1 MTKFQIV
8 SDLHIEYK
16 NNKFHDP
23 LDLITPVAPILIMA
37 GDIGNFYK
45 YEQLKDYMEKVCEM
59 FDAVIYVPGNSEYY
73 QVVDQKPLSMKI
85 LFERM
90 LKINENIKN
99 LHILNR
105 DSVRINN
112 VCITGCTLWSKPE
125 VTLPKF
131 IVRIKDMYTSKYANL
146 HNKDKK
152 YIKKM
157 IKYCN
162 SRDLKLLVVT
172 HHCPS
177 FQVIPVKKDSD
188 KYISLYASNMDYML
202 DNKYI
207 HTWIAGHIHINFD
220 LITEN
225 GTRLV
230 GNQYGKPKDNI
241 KDFKKNMV
249 IDV

>member
-8 SDLHIEYK
+8 SDLHIEYG
-16 NNKFHDP
+16 NNRFHDP

-45 YEQLKDYMEKVCEM
+45 YAQLKDYMEKVCEM
-59 FDAVIYVPGNSEYY
+59 FDVVIYIPGNSEYY
-73 QVVDQKPLSMKI
+73 QVVNEEPLSMKI

-90 LKINENIKN
+90 LSINENIKN

-105 DSVRINN
+105 DSVRIND
-112 VCITGCTLWSKPE
+112 VCIVGCTLWSKPE
-125 VTLPKF
+125 VSLPKF
-131 IVRIKDMYTSKYANL
+131 IVRIKDMYTSRYANI
-146 HNKDKK
+146 HKEDTK

-162 SRDLKLLVVT
+162 SRNLKLLVVT

-177 FQVIPVKKDSD
+177 FRVIPVNKYND

-202 DNKYI
+202 DKKYI
-207 HTWIAGHIHINFD
+207 HTWIAGHIHVNFD

-230 GNQYGKPKDNI
+230 GNQFGKPRDNI

-249 IDV
+249 IEV